1 MTVVTTVLIVGGCGG
16 GGEEAHVTAR
26 EFANCIGDQSVL
38 TWSRNEDDLD
48 LIAADAGD
56 GGIYVDFGENTANV
70 AVERTNSDADRT
82 EEAYKTFGKAFETN
96 LSDLLH
102 RRGNVV
108 WVYDKSP
115 TESETSAVETCI
127 D

>member
-48 LIAADAGD
+48 LIAADVVA
-56 GGIYVDFGENTANV
+56 NT
-70 AVERTNSDADRT
+70 ERHQRAQNR
-82 EEAYKTFGKAFETN
+82 
-96 LSDLLH
+96 
-102 RRGNVV
+102 
-108 WVYDKSP
+108 
-115 TESETSAVETCI
+115 
-127 D
+127 